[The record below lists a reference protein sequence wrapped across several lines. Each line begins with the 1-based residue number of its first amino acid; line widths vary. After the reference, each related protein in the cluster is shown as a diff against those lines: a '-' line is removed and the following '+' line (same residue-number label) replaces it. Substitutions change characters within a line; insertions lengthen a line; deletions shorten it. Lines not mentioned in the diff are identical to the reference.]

1 MSWSPTSRTHDDHL
15 LSIYSK
21 SSPPEKKHYWDHA
34 TLVSKGLSSQPIIC
48 VYWDQY
54 VSSETK
60 TDSNIGVTHNGSG
73 KTKTNA
79 IIIST
84 EANISL
90 SPRLQDKS
98 QLRIFGSRPPSL
110 FLRASLSR
118 PKADLT
124 PLRPFVTW
132 WSACSKSPK
141 TIPNA
146 PKVKKNPKNLPRCNS
161 RPIFATVATAAGLT
175 VLWFFHH
182 HQLSYLTSRP
192 KSESHKMICAKKKRC
207 WLLSV
212 ILSWKTNSPWKLW
225 FHRFPPQP
233 HSFHQSP
240 RLWTILVTKFS
251 IINFVN
257 FNINKWYKTSDIG
270 AFFIL
275 AAPVWE
281 VRRES
286 VFSEIISVSGRM

>member
-21 SSPPEKKHYWDHA
+21 GSPPEKKPLLRPCN
-34 TLVSKGLSSQPIIC
+34 TCLKRPVI
-48 VYWDQY
+48 
-54 VSSETK
+54 T
-60 TDSNIGVTHNGSG
+60 THNMRDQCFKWSENWLKDHSYNSYRFTHNRPG
-73 KTKTNA
+73 KTKNKA

-84 EANISL
+84 EANISW
-90 SPRLQDKS
+90 SPTLQDKS

-141 TIPNA
+141 NA
-146 PKVKKNPKNLPRCNS
+146 PKVPKKSQNHPKCNS

-212 ILSWKTNSPWKLW
+212 IPSWKKNSPWIVISPISPSATVV
-225 FHRFPPQP
+225 PPKP
-233 HSFHQSP
+233 K
-240 RLWTILVTKFS
+240 I
-251 IINFVN
+251 VN
-257 FNINKWYKTSDIG
+257 YPGD
-270 AFFIL
+270 
-275 AAPVWE
+275 
-281 VRRES
+281 
-286 VFSEIISVSGRM
+286 

>member
-1 MSWSPTSRTHDDHL
+1 ML
-15 LSIYSK
+15 QK
-21 SSPPEKKHYWDHA
+21 S
-34 TLVSKGLSSQPIIC
+34 
-48 VYWDQY
+48 
-54 VSSETK
+54 
-60 TDSNIGVTHNGSG
+60 
-73 KTKTNA
+73 
-79 IIIST
+79 
-84 EANISL
+84 
-90 SPRLQDKS
+90 
-98 QLRIFGSRPPSL
+98 
-110 FLRASLSR
+110 
-118 PKADLT
+118 
-124 PLRPFVTW
+124 
-132 WSACSKSPK
+132 
-141 TIPNA
+141 
-146 PKVKKNPKNLPRCNS
+146 KKNPKNLPRCNS

-212 ILSWKTNSPWKLW
+212 IPSWKKTRPELW

>member
-1 MSWSPTSRTHDDHL
+1 LLQKSLFSWKCLDRLPAEHTMITCSVFIQKAHPPKKKTLLRPCNTCLKRPVITTHNMRVL
-15 LSIYSK
+15 RPICFKWNENWL
-21 SSPPEKKHYWDHA
+21 KHRSY
-34 TLVSKGLSSQPIIC
+34 LF
-48 VYWDQY
+48 
-54 VSSETK
+54 
-60 TDSNIGVTHNGSG
+60 THNGSG

-79 IIIST
+79 ITIST

-90 SPRLQDKS
+90 SPTVQDKS
-98 QLRIFGSRPPSL
+98 QLRIFGPRPPSL

-141 TIPNA
+141 NLLQ
-146 PKVKKNPKNLPRCNS
+146 KSQKNPPKCNS

-212 ILSWKTNSPWKLW
+212 IPSWKTSSPWIVISPISPSATCV
-225 FHRFPPQP
+225 PPKP
-233 HSFHQSP
+233 K
-240 RLWTILVTKFS
+240 I
-251 IINFVN
+251 VN
-257 FNINKWYKTSDIG
+257 YPGD
-270 AFFIL
+270 
-275 AAPVWE
+275 
-281 VRRES
+281 
-286 VFSEIISVSGRM
+286 